1 MQHSGWICV
10 GKEPEKEHEK
20 EEEEK
25 LKEEEKEEEDEEK
38 RGEEQEAALVR
49 LGKGR
54 SRGLGD
60 RGGRDRRQ
68 SREAPTLN
76 RSSLE
81 KSPNLL

>member
-1 MQHSGWICV
+1 MQRRMGRRSRRRRRSRSKRRRRRSKK
-10 GKEPEKEHEK
+10 KE
-20 EEEEK
+20 
-25 LKEEEKEEEDEEK
+25 
-38 RGEEQEAALVR
+38 EAALVR

>member
-1 MQHSGWICV
+1 MQRRMGRRSRRRRRSRSKRRTRKSKRRRRRCKK
-10 GKEPEKEHEK
+10 KE
-20 EEEEK
+20 
-25 LKEEEKEEEDEEK
+25 
-38 RGEEQEAALVR
+38 EAALVR

-76 RSSLE
+76 KSSLE

>member
-1 MQHSGWICV
+1 MQRRMGRRSRRRRRSRSKRRMGRRKK
-10 GKEPEKEHEK
+10 KE
-20 EEEEK
+20 
-25 LKEEEKEEEDEEK
+25 
-38 RGEEQEAALVR
+38 EAALVR

>member
-1 MQHSGWICV
+1 MQRRMGRRSRRRRRSRSKRRRRKSKRRRRRSKRRRRRRKK
-10 GKEPEKEHEK
+10 KE
-20 EEEEK
+20 
-25 LKEEEKEEEDEEK
+25 
-38 RGEEQEAALVR
+38 EAALVR

-68 SREAPTLN
+68 SREAPTLSS
-76 RSSLE
+76 SSLE

>member
-1 MQHSGWICV
+1 MQRRMGRRSRRRRRRSKRRRRRRRSKK
-10 GKEPEKEHEK
+10 KE
-20 EEEEK
+20 
-25 LKEEEKEEEDEEK
+25 
-38 RGEEQEAALVR
+38 EAALVR

-76 RSSLE
+76 SSSLE

>member
-1 MQHSGWICV
+1 MQRRMGRGSRRRRRKSKRRRRRSKK
-10 GKEPEKEHEK
+10 KE
-20 EEEEK
+20 
-25 LKEEEKEEEDEEK
+25 
-38 RGEEQEAALVR
+38 EAALVR

-76 RSSLE
+76 SSSLE

>member
-1 MQHSGWICV
+1 MQRRMGRKSKRRRRISKRRRRRRRSKRRRRRSKK
-10 GKEPEKEHEK
+10 KE
-20 EEEEK
+20 
-25 LKEEEKEEEDEEK
+25 
-38 RGEEQEAALVR
+38 EAALVR

-76 RSSLE
+76 SSSLE

>member
-1 MQHSGWICV
+1 MQRRMGRRSRRRRRRSKK
-10 GKEPEKEHEK
+10 KE
-20 EEEEK
+20 
-25 LKEEEKEEEDEEK
+25 
-38 RGEEQEAALVR
+38 EAALVR